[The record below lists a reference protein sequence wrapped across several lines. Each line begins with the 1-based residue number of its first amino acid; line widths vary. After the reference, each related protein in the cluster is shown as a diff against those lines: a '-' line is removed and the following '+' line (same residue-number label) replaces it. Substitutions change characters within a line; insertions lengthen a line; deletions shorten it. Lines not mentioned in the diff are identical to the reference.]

1 MRCVSSCVRAPPS
14 HRRPLRLLTLVR
26 RPRAEARGCRRPG
39 GLSTELAVKMG
50 GTARRLPLPTPASSE
65 LAPHD
70 LSSAPG
76 RSRVA
81 ASSLQASDD
90 PGAGVQR
97 GSLSLAG
104 AHEPSGTGCNGAE
117 TTSSC
122 FSRMPRLA
130 QPGSPEKPHTSPNAD
145 SGAKVSMSFLQPPT
159 ASRTRAP
166 LTKRDYSS
174 SRGYASSLTLVYVQ
188 GQEAVNRAVRKP

>member
-1 MRCVSSCVRAPPS
+1 MSPQGRA
-14 HRRPLRLLTLVR
+14 V
-26 RPRAEARGCRRPG
+26 
-39 GLSTELAVKMG
+39 TEQ
-50 GTARRLPLPTPASSE
+50 TA
-65 LAPHD
+65 
-70 LSSAPG
+70 
-76 RSRVA
+76 
-81 ASSLQASDD
+81 
-90 PGAGVQR
+90 
-97 GSLSLAG
+97 
-104 AHEPSGTGCNGAE
+104 
-117 TTSSC
+117 SSC
-122 FSRMPRLA
+122 FSRTPRLA